1 MEINIKETQARV
13 PVTIMGL
20 VGQMDASNYMDV
32 IECAKEIFT
41 AGTRHLLLDL
51 SGLSF
56 MSSSG
61 LVALHGTA
69 MTMEGKALPDPE
81 QGWATFHN
89 IGKDV
94 DRGPVKNCKIFNP
107 QPSVTRSLEI
117 TGFNTFL
124 SVYTNLDEAL
134 ASF

>member
-1 MEINIKETQARV
+1 MEIIVKDAQAGI
-13 PVTIMGL
+13 PVTIMEL
-20 VGQMDASNYMDV
+20 VGEMDASNYLDV
-32 IECAKEIFT
+32 IQRAKEISD

-69 MTMEGKALPDPE
+69 MTMEGKDLPDPE

-94 DRGPVKNCKIFNP
+94 DRGPVKNCKILNP
-107 QPSVTRSLEI
+107 QPSVMRSLEI
-117 TGFNTFL
+117 TGFDKFL
-124 SVYTNLDEAL
+124 DVYTDLDKAL

>member
-1 MEINIKETQARV
+1 MEITVKEAQARV
-13 PVTIMGL
+13 PVTIMEL
-20 VGQMDASNYMDV
+20 VGEMDATNYMDV
-32 IECAKEIFT
+32 IERAKEIST

-69 MTMEGKALPDPE
+69 MTMEGKELPDPE
-81 QGWATFHN
+81 QGWATFHS
-89 IGKDV
+89 IGKDM
-94 DRGPVKNCKIFNP
+94 DRESVKNCKILNP
-107 QPSVTRSLEI
+107 QPSVMRSLEI
-117 TGFNTFL
+117 TGFDKFME
-124 SVYTNLDEAL
+124 VYTDLDKAL